1 MIIFMIEESNQNSFT
16 NETSSNAILNFSTK
30 DIQLK
35 IKDRFIKQIHIQ
47 FFYSTNIFSIEPNLH
62 FLC

>member
-16 NETSSNAILNFSTK
+16 NQIYNNALLNFSTK

-35 IKDRFIKQIHIQ
+35 YKDRFIKQKYIQ
-47 FFYSTNIFSIEPNLH
+47 FFY
-62 FLC
+62 